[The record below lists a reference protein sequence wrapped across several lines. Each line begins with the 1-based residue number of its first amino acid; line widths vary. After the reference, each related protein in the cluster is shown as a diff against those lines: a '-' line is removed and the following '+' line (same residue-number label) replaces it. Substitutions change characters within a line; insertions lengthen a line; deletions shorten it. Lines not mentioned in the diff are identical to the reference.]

1 MDKSTPIT
9 LPIQNADID
18 RKDIK
23 FIGEHKLILDN
34 KNYVLKFGKIENKIE
49 ELIIFAK
56 DGNSIDTCYYQRCFS
71 IENLQKVNKVF
82 RQYDTIDES
91 IDALKDIISHK
102 KISIK
107 KENNEL
113 HIILKYLKLGKGE
126 EEIIFILKKNNI
138 ESGKIIEN
146 LISNIDNLKLEIE
159 KLKKEISE
167 KKLIK
172 YYPVLE
178 NGWIVD
184 PNIVQE
190 LKVCK
195 NSDGQVTFQGA
206 VTGDWSKK
214 IFTLEKEFR
223 TKYRLTF
230 PVIANQAFNRVDILP
245 NGDVYMSFHASLG
258 VQGSGWV
265 NLSGIT
271 YYISN

>member
-1 MDKSTPIT
+1 MDKPTPIA
-9 LPIQNADID
+9 LPTQNSNID

-56 DGNSIDTCYYQRCFS
+56 DENLIDTCYYQRCFS

-102 KISIK
+102 KISLK

-214 IFTLEKEFR
+214 IFTLEKELR
-223 TKYRLTF
+223 PQERLVFT
-230 PVIANQAFNRVDILP
+230 ICANDKFNRLDICP
-245 NGDVYMSFHASLG
+245 NGDVFLSNSG
-258 VQGSGWV
+258 SVGIGGQGWLS
-265 NLSGIT
+265 LSGIS
-271 YYISN
+271 YYI

>member
-9 LPIQNADID
+9 LPTQNVNID

-23 FIGEHKLILDN
+23 FIGEHKLTLDN
-34 KNYVLKFGKIENKIE
+34 KNYVIKFGKIENKIE

-56 DGNSIDTCYYQRCFS
+56 DENLIDTCYYQRCFS

-172 YYPVLE
+172 YHPVLE

-190 LKVCK
+190 LKVK
-195 NSDGQVTFQGA
+195 GDIKRQELSLTNVT
-206 VTGDWSKK
+206 
-214 IFTLEKEFR
+214 
-223 TKYRLTF
+223 LTEDK
-230 PVIANQAFNRVDILP
+230 VDIEKGAKKEEVLKAIEEYKIE
-245 NGDVYMSFHASLG
+245 NKYKKSNFGKKVEIRQKRANLTDFDRFKVMSYK
-258 VQGSGWV
+258 
-265 NLSGIT
+265 IKT
-271 YYISN
+271 K